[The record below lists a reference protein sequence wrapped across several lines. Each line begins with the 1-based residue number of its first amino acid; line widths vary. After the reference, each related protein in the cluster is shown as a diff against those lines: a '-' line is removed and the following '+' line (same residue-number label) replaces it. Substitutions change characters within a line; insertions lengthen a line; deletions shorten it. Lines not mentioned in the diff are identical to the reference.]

1 MQYYGPD
8 YELNVRPSNME
19 NANSPEYL
27 EKIKNAVIENLKK
40 TIPAPPSVQMQDVP
54 RQGLG
59 QSDEDEAEL
68 DDEDEDQ
75 NKDSRWTERRLDKHT
90 IRDDEFEESGD
101 EEMAEANGAFR
112 PKGGRKRITDHKN
125 PYAQPDY
132 EEPVA
137 NGHKAET
144 AQAQVEEEAENH
156 DGDETMEDI
165 GAEIQQAPE
174 AEVQVEAE
182 PAPQDPEVAAEVD
195 KDGDV
200 DMTEATEAPVPAIK
214 QEDADMQPTATD
226 AEPIPVAQEGE
237 KSDKPTE
244 DATKSNPRAEAEE
257 SAESTANDKDLPAA
271 AVVGPPKPDETEQD
285 EPSSSAKS
293 TVAPENK
300 PAAEDAEQAPKTD
313 DVDAPAAVTSAT
325 PTKED

>member
-1 MQYYGPD
+1 
-8 YELNVRPSNME
+8 ME

-40 TIPAPPSVQMQDVP
+40 TVPAPPSVQMQDVP

-101 EEMAEANGAFR
+101 EEMAEANGVFR

-132 EEPVA
+132 EEVVA
-137 NGHKAET
+137 NGHDAEA
-144 AQAQVEEEAENH
+144 AQAQAGEETDNH
-156 DGDETMEDI
+156 DADETMEDI
-165 GAEIQQAPE
+165 GAEPQQAPE
-174 AEVQVEAE
+174 AEVPVEAE
-182 PAPQDPEVAAEVD
+182 SVPPVPEATAETD

-200 DMTEATEAPVPAIK
+200 DMTEAADVPAPAIK
-214 QEDADMQPTATD
+214 QEDADLQPPAPD
-226 AEPIPVAQEGE
+226 AVPPPVVEEEE
-237 KSDKPTE
+237 KSDKPDQDTA
-244 DATKSNPRAEAEE
+244 DSNPAAE
-257 SAESTANDKDLPAA
+257 
-271 AVVGPPKPDETEQD
+271 VVENSEKKTDETD
-285 EPSSSAKS
+285 GPAPTVVEPSPPEETEPDKATSPAKS
-293 TVAPENK
+293 PAPADSK
-300 PAAEDAEQAPKTD
+300 PAAEDAEPSPKANDSEPKPAETS
-313 DVDAPAAVTSAT
+313 VDPV
-325 PTKED
+325 KED